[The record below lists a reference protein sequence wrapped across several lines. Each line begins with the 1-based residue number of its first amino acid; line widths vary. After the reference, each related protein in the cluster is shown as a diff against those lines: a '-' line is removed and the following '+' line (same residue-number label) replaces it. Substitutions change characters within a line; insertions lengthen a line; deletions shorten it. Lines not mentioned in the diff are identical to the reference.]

1 MNNSVLLILDMK
13 FSTTLIVFVSDTF
26 MFGFLIVSKSVF
38 YQNQNVVE
46 PPSFILF

>member
-26 MFGFLIVSKSVF
+26 MLD
-38 YQNQNVVE
+38 
-46 PPSFILF
+46 LL